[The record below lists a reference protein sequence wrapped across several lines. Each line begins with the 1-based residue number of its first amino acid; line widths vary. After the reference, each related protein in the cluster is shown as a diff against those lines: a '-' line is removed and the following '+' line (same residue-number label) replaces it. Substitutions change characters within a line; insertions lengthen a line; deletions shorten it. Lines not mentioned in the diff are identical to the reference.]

1 MPFGD
6 NGELRNADE
15 SLVNDAIV
23 GHVVGMISIEQ
34 GLADRDIPDL
44 QLLGVVE
51 SDQQGQHK
59 ARSRHVAG
67 IAATDLNQGTVDA
80 GVDFVG
86 QASARLGIAPGRRE
100 KRQQD
105 RVEGDHADGD
115 REDPKARK
123 DSELLHQRNARHR
136 QTQDR
141 QPVRR
146 D

>member
-59 ARSRHVAG
+59 ARGRHVEG

-80 GVDFVG
+80 GIDFVG
-86 QASARLGIAPGRRE
+86 PAPARPGIAPRRRE

-105 RVEGDHADGD
+105 RV
-115 REDPKARK
+115 
-123 DSELLHQRNARHR
+123 
-136 QTQDR
+136 
-141 QPVRR
+141 
-146 D
+146 